1 MEPEPDITRQN
12 INISNINS
20 IAEIKH
26 AYYINLDTR
35 PDRKAHVEEQLKKIG
50 VKAERFN
57 AIRLPNGALGCSM
70 SHLKCIELAKQNN
83 FDHIMIVEDDITFLK
98 PKVFVKQLN
107 YFLKNHKNWDVI
119 LIAGNN
125 VPPYTRVD
133 DSCIKVSRCQ
143 TTTGYIVNKHYYDKL
158 IQNYR
163 DGMAHLMKEPDKP
176 ILYAIDKYWFNL
188 QMVDNWYLITPLTV
202 TQKDDYSDIEQKRV
216 GYTHLMTDLDKE
228 WLFKQPPVE
237 QLVKINDKKS
247 PNTPTMHKINYIK

>member
-1 MEPEPDITRQN
+1 M
-12 INISNINS
+12 NS
-20 IAEIKH
+20 ITDIKH

-35 PDRKAHVEEQLKKIG
+35 PDRKAHVEEQLTKIG

-70 SHLKCIELAKQNN
+70 SHLKCIELAKQND

-98 PKVFVKQLN
+98 PKVFIKQLN
-107 YFLKNHKNWDVI
+107 HFLKTHKNWDVI

-163 DGMAHLMKEPDKP
+163 DGMARLMREPDKP
-176 ILYAIDKYWFNL
+176 ILYAIDKYWFQL

-202 TQKDDYSDIEQKRV
+202 TQKDDYSDIEKKHV

-237 QLVKINDKKS
+237 QMVKINEMKS
-247 PNTPTMHKINYIK
+247 PSTPKMHKINYIK